1 MIYGK
6 TEGIRNSILNEL
18 EKIYDINVPKYS
30 VCTEE
35 IIQIISRVTA
45 EIEKEVSVAIS
56 RKGKVINVAIGD
68 STSVEVPL
76 IDINERKLSGVR
88 VIHTHPNGICRLSAL
103 DASALLKLK
112 LDAIVA
118 IAIDEGEIKDASL
131 GFCTVQNDILLC
143 EEYPHLSIDQT
154 LNFNVLD
161 KINYVEEIIKTSDV
175 EEDDTEKAILVGS
188 DTEESLKEL
197 KELADACDIP
207 VLDTVFQK
215 RNKIDTAFYIGKGK
229 VFEIANLRQESLKEL
244 KELADA
250 CDIPVLD
257 TVFQKRNKIDTA
269 FYIGKGK
276 VFEIANLRQEKRANL
291 IIFDDELSG
300 SQVRNL
306 ESATGVKVI
315 DRTTLILEIFAR
327 RAKTKEAR
335 IQVELAQLKYRSA
348 RLMGLGTVLSRT
360 GGGIGTKGPGEK
372 KLEIDRR
379 KIREEILELQK
390 ELKKIRKTREV
401 QRERRNKQ
409 NIPQVS
415 LVGYTNAGK
424 STLRNTL
431 CDIAQKELKKIR
443 KTREVQRE
451 RRNKQNIPQV
461 SLVGYTNAGKSTLR
475 NTLCDI
481 AAARDNQAKE
491 KVFEANMLFA
501 TLDTTTRAIT
511 LPSNRAI
518 TLTDTVG
525 FVQKL
530 PHELVEAFKSTL
542 EEVIYSD
549 LLCHVVDASSDKC
562 ENQIEA
568 VENVLEEL
576 GATDKPTLL
585 VLNKIDLISEER
597 LEELKDKYKEKYE
610 IVCISAFEFK
620 RNILFHIHNNK
631 K

>member
-112 LDAIVA
+112 LDAIAA

-143 EEYPHLSIDQT
+143 EEYPHLSINQT

-215 RNKIDTAFYIGKGK
+215 RNKVDTAFYIGKGK
-229 VFEIANLRQESLKEL
+229 VFEIANLRQ
-244 KELADA
+244 
-250 CDIPVLD
+250 
-257 TVFQKRNKIDTA
+257 Q
-269 FYIGKGK
+269 
-276 VFEIANLRQEKRANL
+276 KRANL

-431 CDIAQKELKKIR
+431 CDIA
-443 KTREVQRE
+443 
-451 RRNKQNIPQV
+451 
-461 SLVGYTNAGKSTLR
+461 
-475 NTLCDI
+475 
-481 AAARDNQAKE
+481 AARDNQAKE

-511 LPSNRAI
+511 LPSNRGI

-597 LEELKDKYKEKYE
+597 LEELKEKYKERYE
-610 IVCISAFEFK
+610 IVCISAFERINLDELLDK
-620 RNILFHIHNNK
+620 VEEKLPYTLVEKEYIIPYTEQQVVAYLHRASNILEEDYREEGTYIKAQVDDEVKNK
-631 K
+631 CSKFELN